1 MNTDIPP
8 LAENNDTFYTNKEK
22 ANCLNNYFSNQ
33 SKVEGD
39 YDPLPP
45 VQMLNSQIDEIQILT
60 EDVQAVIHNLDTSK
74 AVGPDL
80 IHNKLLVAAGPVI
93 IEPLTLLFNKS
104 LNEGIFP
111 DCWKVA
117 HITPIYKLKGDRL
130 DCSNYR
136 PISLLSCIGKILEKC
151 IKIHTTIPE

>member
-104 LNEGIFP
+104 LNEGIRGPPQKF
-111 DCWKVA
+111 CKGN
-117 HITPIYKLKGDRL
+117 KLMTSQLFSFRHSMDARL
-130 DCSNYR
+130 RSYDAKN
-136 PISLLSCIGKILEKC
+136 
-151 IKIHTTIPE
+151 